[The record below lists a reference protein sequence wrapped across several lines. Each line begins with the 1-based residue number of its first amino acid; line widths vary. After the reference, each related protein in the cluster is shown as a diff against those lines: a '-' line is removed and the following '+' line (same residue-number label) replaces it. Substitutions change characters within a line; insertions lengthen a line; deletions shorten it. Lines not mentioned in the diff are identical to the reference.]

1 MQGVELWQI
10 KEKVFRRV
18 YPVNACLDVC
28 WNNGKKNPLNLV
40 FRYNCN
46 RMNTACKTYF
56 YTIYINLFWNIT
68 TIYDVSLSRI
78 FRLRMIDVNWFGNG
92 KYMVGNTVWHN
103 LFFWRA
109 LIWIITQTRLGYC
122 QIGNVTGWKHS
133 IHW

>member
-18 YPVNACLDVC
+18 YPVNAYLDVC
-28 WNNGKKNPLNLV
+28 SNNGKKKPIKFG
-40 FRYNCN
+40 FRYHYN
-46 RMNTACKTYF
+46 RMNTVCKAYF
-56 YTIYINLFWNIT
+56 FTICMIFLKIA